1 MPTKLGQNFL
11 RDNEVLEKIIE
22 SADLKPTD
30 LVVEIGPGEGV
41 LTEKLF
47 KNTSKILAI
56 EVDNILAN
64 KLKKQYNNSKRI
76 EIINADILKINLPEI
91 LRGHS
96 MSIMD
101 IECPSGY
108 KVVANIPYYI
118 TSPIIQLFLE
128 TEFPPSEMILM
139 VQKEVAERICASP
152 RGITTENKETQN
164 NFKKNNLI
172 KNEIKQSIPR
182 GRAGQMSILAVSV
195 QYYAK
200 PELLFYVDK
209 KSFFPVPEVDSAV
222 IKITPFP
229 SPVASTRHPLP
240 KGEEENRKNFF
251 RIVKAGFSAKRKT
264 LVNNLSSSLKIDK
277 KEVEEKLKK
286 VGINSNQR
294 AQELSVG
301 DWKKLSLSFPRK
313 RESSE

>member
-11 RDNEVLEKIIE
+11 RDQEVLEKIIA
-22 SADLKPTD
+22 SANLKSTD

-47 KNTSKILAI
+47 KNTGKVLAI
-56 EVDNILAN
+56 EIDEALAN
-64 KLKKQYNNSKRI
+64 KLKKQYKNSKKI
-76 EIINADILKINLPEI
+76 EIINADILKINLPELI
-91 LRGHS
+91 KQNNFQNLPAGRQ
-96 MSIMD
+96 
-101 IECPSGY
+101 GY

-139 VQKEVAERICASP
+139 VQKEVAERICA
-152 RGITTENKETQN
+152 RV
-164 NFKKNNLI
+164 
-172 KNEIKQSIPR
+172 
-182 GRAGQMSILAVSV
+182 GQMSILAVSV

-222 IKITPFP
+222 IKISKINNQQTINN
-229 SPVASTRHPLP
+229 
-240 KGEEENRKNFF
+240 KEETKHFF

-264 LVNNLSSSLKIDK
+264 LVNNLSSSLQLGKY
-277 KEVEEKLKK
+277 EVEEKLKK
-286 VGINSNQR
+286 IDITPNQR
-294 AQELSVG
+294 AQELCIE
-301 DWKKLSLSFPRK
+301 DWKKLVKLLK
-313 RESSE
+313 E